1 MKTDTKPI
9 GTMLVLAMGC
19 LLAFV
24 AWHAKLAL
32 WLSFVFGG
40 VGIFSGYLSRQI
52 ARVWMGLARLLGRI
66 SNALLLSVVYWFVV
80 VPVALIRRL
89 RKKDKLTHFDRA
101 ATSNFVERNHFFQ
114 KEDLEKTW

>member
-40 VGIFSGYLSRQI
+40 VGIFAGYLSRQI
-52 ARVWMGLARLLGRI
+52 AWLWMGLARLLGRI
-66 SNALLLSVVYWFVV
+66 SNGVLLSVVYLLVV
-80 VPVALIRRL
+80 VPVAVFRRL
-89 RKKDKLTHFDRA
+89 RKKDRLTHFDQA
-101 ATSNFVERNHFFQ
+101 AGSNFVERNHLFQ
-114 KEDLEKTW
+114 KEDLERMW